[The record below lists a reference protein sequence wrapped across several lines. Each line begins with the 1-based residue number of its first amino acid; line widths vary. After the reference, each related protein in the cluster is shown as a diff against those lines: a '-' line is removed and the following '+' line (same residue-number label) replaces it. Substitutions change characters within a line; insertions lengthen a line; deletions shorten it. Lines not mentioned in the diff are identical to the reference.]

1 MAKKKNI
8 LELKDNS
15 SEDEVINM
23 INKNKKLSE
32 ILKNKKIL
40 KKIFVPNR
48 LINLILS
55 END

>member
-1 MAKKKNI
+1 MV
-8 LELKDNS
+8 D
-15 SEDEVINM
+15 
-23 INKNKKLSE
+23 KNKKLSE

-48 LINLILS
+48 LINLIVN